1 MSLVARHLEEN
12 GIPTVIIGAA
22 RDIVE
27 HCGVSRFIFVDFP
40 LGSPCGE
47 PFDSDMQSRIV
58 GAALDLLEGAKT
70 PRATV
75 AMPLVWSKGE
85 AWKDTVFTAEQ
96 PFLSENQ
103 VKNWEARKQRYRDQ
117 KTQA

>member
-27 HCGVSRFIFVDFP
+27 YCGVPRFVFVDFP

-47 PFDSDMQSRIV
+47 PFDNDMQSRIV
-58 GAALDLLEGAKT
+58 GEALDLLESART
-70 PRATV
+70 PRSTV
-75 AMPLVWSKGE
+75 AMPLAWSKGE
-85 AWKDTVFTAEQ
+85 AWKDSVFTAEQ
-96 PFLSENQ
+96 PFLSQDQ
-103 VKNWEARKQRYRDQ
+103 VKNWETRKQRYRDQ
-117 KTQA
+117 KTQS

>member
-1 MSLVARHLEEN
+1 MSLVARYLEEN

-47 PFDSDMQSRIV
+47 PFDRDMQTGIV
-58 GAALDLLEGAKT
+58 AAALKLLETAT
-70 PRATV
+70 APRSTV
-75 AMPLVWSKGE
+75 TMPLAWSKGE
-85 AWKDTVFTAEQ
+85 AWKESVFTAEQ
-96 PFLSENQ
+96 PFLSQDQ
-103 VKNWEARKQRYRDQ
+103 VKNWEARKQRYRDN
-117 KTQA
+117 KTQS